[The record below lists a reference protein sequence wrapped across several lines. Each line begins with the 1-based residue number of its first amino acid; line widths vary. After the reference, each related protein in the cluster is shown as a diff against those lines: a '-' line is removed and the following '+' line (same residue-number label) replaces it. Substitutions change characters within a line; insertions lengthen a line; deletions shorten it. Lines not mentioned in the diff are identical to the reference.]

1 MHKAKKNNNTFI
13 ATIKYLIVAILFVAI
28 IVIALYG
35 LFDSRISLAISL
47 VNKISIDTSNV
58 VLKEVKLNSVTKR
71 LESYP
76 EYGTKYGD
84 LQIES
89 LDVDLPLYYG
99 DTLSILRNGVGHSSG
114 SYFPGEGGTIVCM
127 AHNTRG
133 YLYNLSDIE
142 IGAKIVIETTY
153 GKFTYEVYD
162 TKVVPETQV
171 EAAAVQNKEEILILY
186 TCFPTNTFGHAT
198 ERFMTYSKL
207 VDAKY
212 NAD

>member
-1 MHKAKKNNNTFI
+1 MHKKENNSI
-13 ATIKYLIVAILFVAI
+13 ILATIKHLIVAIMFIILIAVIIFVLF
-28 IVIALYG
+28 G
-35 LFDSRISLAISL
+35 SRISMAISL
-47 VNKISIDTSNV
+47 INKVSIDTSNV
-58 VLKEVKLNSVTKR
+58 VLKDVKLNSITKR

-84 LQIES
+84 LSIDS

-142 IGAKIVIETTY
+142 IGDNIVITTTY
-153 GKFTYEVYD
+153 GEFTYKVEE
-162 TKVVPETQV
+162 TKIVPETQV
-171 EAAAVQNKEEILILY
+171 DAVSVSHGEEMLILY
-186 TCFPTNTFGHAT
+186 TCYPTNTFGHAT
-198 ERFMTYSKL
+198 QRFITYSKL
-207 VDAKY
+207 VDAQY
-212 NAD
+212 N

>member
-1 MHKAKKNNNTFI
+1 MHSKKNNSIII
-13 ATIKYLIVAILFVAI
+13 ATIKHLIVAIMFIILIAVIIFVLF
-28 IVIALYG
+28 G
-35 LFDSRISLAISL
+35 SRISMAISL
-47 VNKISIDTSNV
+47 VNKVSIDTSNV
-58 VLKEVKLNSVTKR
+58 VLKDVKLNSVTKR

-84 LQIES
+84 LRIDS

-142 IGAKIVIETTY
+142 IGDNIVITTTY
-153 GKFTYEVYD
+153 GEFTYKVEE
-162 TKVVPETQV
+162 TKIVPETQV
-171 EAAAVQNKEEILILY
+171 DAVSVSHGKEMLILY
-186 TCFPTNTFGHAT
+186 TCYPTNTFGHAT
-198 ERFMTYSKL
+198 KRFITYSKL
-207 VDAKY
+207 VDAQY
-212 NAD
+212 N

>member
-1 MHKAKKNNNTFI
+1 MHKKENNSIII
-13 ATIKYLIVAILFVAI
+13 ATIKHLIVAIMFIILIAVIIFVLF
-28 IVIALYG
+28 G
-35 LFDSRISLAISL
+35 SRISMAISL
-47 VNKISIDTSNV
+47 VNKVSIDTSNV
-58 VLKEVKLNSVTKR
+58 VLKDVKLNSVTKR

-84 LQIES
+84 LSIDS

-142 IGAKIVIETTY
+142 IGDNIVITTTY
-153 GKFTYEVYD
+153 GEFTYKVEE
-162 TKVVPETQV
+162 TKIVPETQV
-171 EAAAVQNKEEILILY
+171 DAVSVSHGEEMLILY
-186 TCFPTNTFGHAT
+186 TCYPTNTFGHAT
-198 ERFMTYSKL
+198 KRFITYSKL
-207 VDAKY
+207 VDAQY
-212 NAD
+212 N

>member
-1 MHKAKKNNNTFI
+1 MHKKQNKGIII
-13 ATIKYLIVAILFVAI
+13 ATIKHLIVAIMFIILIMAI
-28 IVIALYG
+28 IFV
-35 LFDSRISLAISL
+35 LFGSRISTAISL
-47 VNKISIDTSNV
+47 VNKVSIDTNKE
-58 VLKEVKLNSVTKR
+58 VLKDVKLNSVTKR

-84 LQIES
+84 LRIDS

-142 IGAKIVIETTY
+142 IGANIVITTTY
-153 GKFTYEVYD
+153 GEFTYEVEE
-162 TKVVPETQV
+162 TRIVQETQV
-171 EAAAVQNKEEILILY
+171 DAVAVQSEEEILILY
-186 TCFPTNTFGHAT
+186 TCYPTNTFGHAT
-198 ERFMTYSKL
+198 QRFITYSKL
-207 VDAKY
+207 VDAQY
-212 NAD
+212 N

>member
-1 MHKAKKNNNTFI
+1 MHKKQNNSI
-13 ATIKYLIVAILFVAI
+13 ILATIKHLIVAIMFIILIAVIIFVLF
-28 IVIALYG
+28 G
-35 LFDSRISLAISL
+35 SRISMAISL
-47 VNKISIDTSNV
+47 VNKVSIDTSNV
-58 VLKEVKLNSVTKR
+58 VLKDVKLNSVTKR

-84 LQIES
+84 LRIDS

-142 IGAKIVIETTY
+142 IGDNIVITTTY
-153 GKFTYEVYD
+153 GEFTYKVEE
-162 TKVVPETQV
+162 TKIVPETQV
-171 EAAAVQNKEEILILY
+171 DAVSVSHGKEMLILY
-186 TCFPTNTFGHAT
+186 TCYPTNTFGHAT
-198 ERFMTYSKL
+198 KRFITYSKL
-207 VDAKY
+207 VDAQY
-212 NAD
+212 N

>member
-1 MHKAKKNNNTFI
+1 MHKKQNNSI
-13 ATIKYLIVAILFVAI
+13 ILATIKHLIVAIMFIILIAVIIFVLF
-28 IVIALYG
+28 G
-35 LFDSRISLAISL
+35 SRISMAISL
-47 VNKISIDTSNV
+47 VNKVSIDTSNV
-58 VLKEVKLNSVTKR
+58 VLKDVKLNSVTKR

-84 LQIES
+84 LRIDS

-142 IGAKIVIETTY
+142 IGDNIVITTTY
-153 GKFTYEVYD
+153 GEFTYKVEE
-162 TKVVPETQV
+162 TKIVPETQV
-171 EAAAVQNKEEILILY
+171 DAVSVSHGEEMLILY
-186 TCFPTNTFGHAT
+186 TCYPTNTFGHAT
-198 ERFMTYSKL
+198 KRFITYSKL
-207 VDAKY
+207 VDAQY
-212 NAD
+212 N

>member
-1 MHKAKKNNNTFI
+1 MHKKENNSI
-13 ATIKYLIVAILFVAI
+13 ILATIKHLIVAIMFIILIAVIIFVLF
-28 IVIALYG
+28 G
-35 LFDSRISLAISL
+35 SRISMAISL
-47 VNKISIDTSNV
+47 INKVSIDTSNV
-58 VLKEVKLNSVTKR
+58 VLKDVKLNSITKR

-84 LQIES
+84 LSIDS

-142 IGAKIVIETTY
+142 IGDKIVINTNY
-153 GKFTYEVYD
+153 GKFTYEVEE
-162 TKVVPETQV
+162 TKIVPETQV
-171 EAAAVQNKEEILILY
+171 EAASVSHGEEVLVLY
-186 TCFPTNTFGHAT
+186 TCYPTNTFGHAT
-198 ERFMTYSKL
+198 KRFMTYSKL
-207 VDAKY
+207 IDAEY
-212 NAD
+212 N

>member
-1 MHKAKKNNNTFI
+1 MHKKENNSI
-13 ATIKYLIVAILFVAI
+13 ILATIKHLIVAIMFIILIAVIIFVLF
-28 IVIALYG
+28 G
-35 LFDSRISLAISL
+35 SRISMAISL
-47 VNKISIDTSNV
+47 VNKVSIDTSNV
-58 VLKEVKLNSVTKR
+58 VLKDVKLNSVTKR

-84 LQIES
+84 LRIDS

-142 IGAKIVIETTY
+142 IGDNIVITTTY
-153 GKFTYEVYD
+153 GEFTYKVEE
-162 TKVVPETQV
+162 TKIVPETQV
-171 EAAAVQNKEEILILY
+171 DAVSVSHGEEMLILY
-186 TCFPTNTFGHAT
+186 TCYPTNTFGHAT
-198 ERFMTYSKL
+198 QRFITYSKL
-207 VDAKY
+207 VDAQY
-212 NAD
+212 N

>member
-1 MHKAKKNNNTFI
+1 MHNLLVNTI
-13 ATIKYLIVAILFVAI
+13 KATIIQLIVALFITVI
-28 IVIALYG
+28 IFLVGYF
-35 LFDSRISLAISL
+35 LFGARVEEAISL
-47 VNKISIDTSNV
+47 ISKVSIDIGGE
-58 VLKEVKLNSVTKR
+58 KEVVETVIDEQNKLKN
-71 LESYP
+71 YP
-76 EYGTKYGD
+76 EYGTKYGE
-84 LQIES
+84 LQIDS

-99 DTLSILRNGVGHSSG
+99 DTLSILRNGIGHSSG

-133 YLYNLSDIE
+133 FLYNLSDIE
-142 IGAKIVIETTY
+142 IGAEIVIETTY
-153 GKFTYEVYD
+153 GTFTYEVYD

-171 EAAAVQNKEEILILY
+171 EAAAVQNREEILILY

-207 VDAKY
+207 VDAQY

>member
-1 MHKAKKNNNTFI
+1 MHKKENNSI
-13 ATIKYLIVAILFVAI
+13 ILATIKHLIVAIMFIILIAVIIFVLF
-28 IVIALYG
+28 G
-35 LFDSRISLAISL
+35 SRISMAISL
-47 VNKISIDTSNV
+47 VNKVSIDTSNV
-58 VLKEVKLNSVTKR
+58 VLKDVKLNSVTKR

-84 LQIES
+84 LRIDS

-142 IGAKIVIETTY
+142 IGDNIVITTTY
-153 GKFTYEVYD
+153 GEFTYKVEE
-162 TKVVPETQV
+162 TKIVPETQV
-171 EAAAVQNKEEILILY
+171 DAVSVSHGEEMLILY
-186 TCFPTNTFGHAT
+186 TCYPTNTFGHAT
-198 ERFMTYSKL
+198 KRFITYSKL
-207 VDAKY
+207 VDAQY
-212 NAD
+212 N

>member
-1 MHKAKKNNNTFI
+1 MHKKQNNSI
-13 ATIKYLIVAILFVAI
+13 ILATIKHLIVAIMFIILIAVIIFVLF
-28 IVIALYG
+28 G
-35 LFDSRISLAISL
+35 SRISMAISL
-47 VNKISIDTSNV
+47 VNKVSIDTSNV
-58 VLKEVKLNSVTKR
+58 VLKDVKLNSVTKR

-84 LQIES
+84 LRIDS

-142 IGAKIVIETTY
+142 IGDNIVITTTY
-153 GKFTYEVYD
+153 GEFTYKVEE
-162 TKVVPETQV
+162 TKIVPETQV
-171 EAAAVQNKEEILILY
+171 DAVSVSHGEEMLILY
-186 TCFPTNTFGHAT
+186 TCYPTNTFGHAT
-198 ERFMTYSKL
+198 QRFITYSKL
-207 VDAKY
+207 VDAQY
-212 NAD
+212 N

>member
-1 MHKAKKNNNTFI
+1 MHKKQNNSI
-13 ATIKYLIVAILFVAI
+13 ILATIKHLIVAIMFIILTAVIIFVLF
-28 IVIALYG
+28 G
-35 LFDSRISLAISL
+35 SRISMAISL
-47 VNKISIDTSNV
+47 VNKVSIDTSNV
-58 VLKEVKLNSVTKR
+58 VLKDVKLNSVTKR

-84 LQIES
+84 LRIDS

-142 IGAKIVIETTY
+142 IGDNIVITTTY
-153 GKFTYEVYD
+153 GEFTYKVEE
-162 TKVVPETQV
+162 TKIVPETQV
-171 EAAAVQNKEEILILY
+171 DAVSVSHGEEMLILY
-186 TCFPTNTFGHAT
+186 TCYPTNTFGHAT
-198 ERFMTYSKL
+198 KRFITYSKL
-207 VDAKY
+207 VDAQY
-212 NAD
+212 N

>member
-1 MHKAKKNNNTFI
+1 MHKKENNSI
-13 ATIKYLIVAILFVAI
+13 ILATIKHLIVAIMFIILISVITYVLF
-28 IVIALYG
+28 G
-35 LFDSRISLAISL
+35 SRISMAISL
-47 VNKISIDTSNV
+47 VNKVSIDTSKE
-58 VLKEVKLNSVTKR
+58 VLKDVKLNSVTKR

-84 LQIES
+84 LQIDS

-142 IGAKIVIETTY
+142 IGDKIVINTNY
-153 GKFTYEVYD
+153 GKFTYEVEE
-162 TKVVPETQV
+162 TKIVPETQV
-171 EAAAVQNKEEILILY
+171 EAASVSHGEEVLVLY
-186 TCFPTNTFGHAT
+186 TCYPTNTFGHAT
-198 ERFMTYSKL
+198 KRFMTYSKL
-207 VDAKY
+207 IDAEY
-212 NAD
+212 N

>member
-1 MHKAKKNNNTFI
+1 MHKKENNSI
-13 ATIKYLIVAILFVAI
+13 ILATIKHLIVAIMFIILIAVIIFVLF
-28 IVIALYG
+28 G
-35 LFDSRISLAISL
+35 SRISMAISL
-47 VNKISIDTSNV
+47 VNKVSIDTSNV
-58 VLKEVKLNSVTKR
+58 VLKDVKLNSITKR

-84 LQIES
+84 LSIDS

-142 IGAKIVIETTY
+142 IGDNIVITTTY
-153 GKFTYEVYD
+153 GEFTYEVEE
-162 TKVVPETQV
+162 TRIVQETQV
-171 EAAAVQNKEEILILY
+171 DAVSVSHGEEMLILY
-186 TCFPTNTFGHAT
+186 TCYPTNTFGHAT
-198 ERFMTYSKL
+198 KRFITYSKL
-207 VDAKY
+207 VDAQY
-212 NAD
+212 N